1 MGGKRG
7 IGEKFLKLKIWKM
20 IFGTAIMV
28 DHVQAA
34 LKSYADRVD
43 TAAQLQ
49 SQKIAALETGK
60 AAFEQILIK
69 QAHIIKGLQAEVAE
83 LKSVKAS
90 ASIKKLQ
97 AEVAELQ
104 SLKESAFV
112 ELSDVMS
119 LALTK
124 NGELLVND
132 LLPLMAVFDGENENE
147 EDTELNVVELNEVV
161 EKENRKSGGN
171 SKKRGREKEEKKEE
185 EEEEIDT
192 TTAKIK
198 KSKAGTSTS
207 VSISRLRSR
216 SRSNSKNKST
226 SKSKPSPNPPPQPS
240 TTFKYKEVVRGEKRR
255 ALPAHDCEE
264 CKKFY
269 DAICDGNSEFNK
281 SDLMKHCG
289 RHRSKFTPDM
299 TPEGFWEMSFT
310 DEVQAREIANEN
322 E

>member
-1 MGGKRG
+1 
-7 IGEKFLKLKIWKM
+7 
-20 IFGTAIMV
+20 MV

-185 EEEEIDT
+185 EEEEEEEEIDT

-207 VSISRLRSR
+207 
-216 SRSNSKNKST
+216 
-226 SKSKPSPNPPPQPS
+226 
-240 TTFKYKEVVRGEKRR
+240 EVVRDEKRR